1 MSDAQMDEIM
11 AKLKAEEEE
20 GQDEVVYAGY
30 TRRELDTAFKAIQ
43 DPTNWKLELR
53 GEILEDDYD
62 RTNAAAIFYAG
73 SPLRGVRVPDKPG
86 MVSVYGSGYYVNIG
100 A

>member
-1 MSDAQMDEIM
+1 MEEAI
-11 AKLKAEEEE
+11 AKAIAEE
-20 GQDEVVYAGY
+20 QNDPNEVVYAGY
-30 TRRELDTAFKAIQ
+30 TRGELDAAFKKIQ
-43 DPTNWKLELR
+43 NSDNWKLELR
-53 GEILEDDYD
+53 GEIPEDDYD

-86 MVSVYGSGYYVNIG
+86 MVSVYGEGYYACVG